1 MGKLRLVVL
10 LTLVGY
16 MSVLSQE
23 IMRENN
29 DIKTLGQLTAN
40 NLAVLAADS
49 MQNYQVDTIK
59 KKQIILSG
67 LVTDIFTQ
75 KLLYDESLRNTSAFR
90 EESQIYKNI
99 ASVGG
104 NIVSSSGEALSVI
117 INSDLLGKANMIVR
131 LGSLVADAVELGKT
145 FASIVANGNVK
156 NPLKNK
162 EDPSTKGDSDGYNL
176 LDRHQRLKMANTIYS
191 KLCNING
198 TIQTIIYWGKFGNV
212 RDLYRQI
219 NFDSYVKVIRGENL
233 MNDII
238 SEWKTLKK

>member
-16 MSVLSQE
+16 LSVLSQG

-49 MQNYQVDTIK
+49 IQNYQVDTIK

-67 LVTDIFTQ
+67 LVLDISGQ
-75 KLLYDESLRNTSAFR
+75 KLLYDQSLKNTSAFR

-104 NIVSSSGEALSVI
+104 NIVSSSSEALAAIV
-117 INSDLLGKANMIVR
+117 NSDMLGKANMIVK
-131 LGSLVADAVELGKT
+131 LGSLVTDAVELGKT

-156 NPLKNK
+156 NPLENK
-162 EDPSTKGDSDGYNL
+162 DDPSTKAGNDGYNL
-176 LDRHQRLKMANTIYS
+176 LDRGQRLKMANMIYS
-191 KLCNING
+191 KLCDING
-198 TIQTIIYWGKFGNV
+198 TIRTIIYLGKFGNAK
-212 RDLYRQI
+212 DLYRQI
-219 NFDSYVKVIRGENL
+219 DFDSYVKTIRGENL